1 MTYAEIVVNV
11 PIRRTFARRFA
22 EGPPLSD
29 EDGPPGAVEP
39 QAEDAPSLQAFHY
52 SLPPQLE
59 GVVQPGHLVWA
70 PFGAR
75 EVQGFVLRLS
85 DVRLWRRA
93 VLRLA
98 GTGADASAA
107 RVAADGG
114 VLHRRAGRNAWLF
127 RRPVC

>member
-39 QAEDAPSLQAFHY
+39 QAEDVSPSCRLSTTACCR
-52 SLPPQLE
+52 SWKASCSPDIW
-59 GVVQPGHLVWA
+59 VWA

-85 DVRLWRRA
+85 DSAPVETRE

-98 GTGADASAA
+98 PES
-107 RVAADGG
+107 R
-114 VLHRRAGRNAWLF
+114 
-127 RRPVC
+127 C